1 MKVSQRNDDGEKKT
15 RLVESKIQMSLDGF
29 GSFFIFFIIAIGFLK
44 PFEVESLRGRHL
56 QEHLPGWKIPGLQR
70 KQEFVQMKCLESEG
84 SSLEFPFNSN
94 HVKIPLWSLLHAIIE
109 VTLSFFLSIFRRV
122 QHNHDRVLVAVT
134 TYSPIFRY
142 WRSCFSFFL

>member
-56 QEHLPGWKIPGLQR
+56 QEHLPG
-70 KQEFVQMKCLESEG
+70 
-84 SSLEFPFNSN
+84 
-94 HVKIPLWSLLHAIIE
+94 
-109 VTLSFFLSIFRRV
+109 
-122 QHNHDRVLVAVT
+122 
-134 TYSPIFRY
+134 
-142 WRSCFSFFL
+142 